1 MHIFSQH
8 DGTGAPHYA
17 GLNAC
22 LHTTHTTCPRGLP
35 HLQSVYQL
43 GSPLEPE
50 FKEHF
55 AGGDLESDLDYRFR
69 YSNTIPSP
77 PTDCAC
83 TSVTRQRARFSH
95 SNTLLPPSS
104 QTTSRTLHRTTSN
117 SVHGDPHDATV
128 DNQGGLWET
137 HNIAPSAD
145 GRGEC

>member
-8 DGTGAPHYA
+8 DGTGTPHYT
-17 GLNAC
+17 GFNTC
-22 LHTTHTTCPRGLP
+22 LHTTHTTSPRGLP

-69 YSNTIPSP
+69 YSNTIASP

-83 TSVTRQRARFSH
+83 TSATRQLVRFSN

-104 QTTSRTLHRTTSN
+104 HTRLSTGRCPTVLKETPMSLLQIIKGDSGRHTT
-117 SVHGDPHDATV
+117 PH
-128 DNQGGLWET
+128 T
-137 HNIAPSAD
+137 HT
-145 GRGEC
+145 